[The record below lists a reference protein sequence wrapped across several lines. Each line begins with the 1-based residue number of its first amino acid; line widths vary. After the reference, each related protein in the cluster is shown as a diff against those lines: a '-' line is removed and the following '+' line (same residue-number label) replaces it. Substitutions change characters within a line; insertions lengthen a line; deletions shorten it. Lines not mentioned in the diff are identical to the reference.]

1 MKAIFI
7 VGCGY
12 VGMRVAQSAFAQGQP
27 VAALTHTPEKQAHLK
42 SMGIVPVLGDL
53 DAPLSLKAL
62 PTQGSLLYYFAPP
75 PAQGVTDPR
84 LVHFLNALKPQQ
96 GPEKI
101 VLLSTTG
108 VYGDCNGAW
117 IDEEQPLNPQA
128 DRAQR
133 RVHAETTL
141 RHWSITQQIP
151 YTILRVAG
159 IYGPDHLPIKRLQA
173 GLPVLDE
180 AISPFSNRIHVD
192 DLVRACLAAGNERD
206 KPNCIYNISDGHPT
220 TMTDYFNQV
229 AEVFNLP
236 RPPSVNQAEAQTQ
249 LSDAMRSYLAESKR
263 LDNWRM
269 RNELGVIPYYPNL
282 ASGLAQCARVMA
294 EPSNKEGRMVS

>member
-1 MKAIFI
+1 MKTIFI

-12 VGMRVAQSAFAQGQP
+12 VGMRVAQSVLVQGQP
-27 VAALTHTPEKQAHLK
+27 VTALTHTPEKQARLREI
-42 SMGIVPVLGDL
+42 GIIPILGDL
-53 DAPLSLKAL
+53 DEPSSLKAL
-62 PTQGSLLYYFAPP
+62 PTQGSLLYYLAPP

-84 LVHFLNALKPQQ
+84 LVHFLNTLKPQQ
-96 GPEKI
+96 WPEKI

-108 VYGDCNGAW
+108 VYGNCNGAW
-117 IDEEQPLNPQA
+117 IDEDQPLNPQT

-141 RHWSITQQIP
+141 KHWGITQQIP

-173 GLPVLDE
+173 SLPVLDE

-192 DLVRACLAAGNERD
+192 DLVRACLVAGNERG
-206 KPNCIYNISDGHPT
+206 KLNCVYNISDGHPT

-229 AEVFNLP
+229 AELFNLP
-236 RPPSVNQAEAQTQ
+236 RPPIVNQVEAQAQ

-269 RNELGVIPYYPNL
+269 RNELGVIPHYPNL
-282 ASGLAQCARVMA
+282 ASGLAQCAQVMA
-294 EPSNKEGRMVS
+294 ETSDEI